1 MQYRV
6 INLTEGV
13 TALCTEDE
21 KLAVDYHA
29 QCVRGSERFN
39 ERTNPEKP
47 VVWVLEQSEES

>member
-21 KLAVDYHA
+21 KLATDYYQ

-39 ERTNPEKP
+39 QRANPDKP
-47 VVWVLEQSEES
+47 IVWILEESEE